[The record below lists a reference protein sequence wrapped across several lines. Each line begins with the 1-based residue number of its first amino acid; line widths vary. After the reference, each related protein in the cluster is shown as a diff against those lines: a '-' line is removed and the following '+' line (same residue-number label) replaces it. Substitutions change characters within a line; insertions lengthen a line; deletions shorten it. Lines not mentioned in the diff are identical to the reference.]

1 MSSYALRVFIYCAAA
16 VGVGVPLGLLAFVG
30 LALIGF

>member
-1 MSSYALRVFIYCAAA
+1 MSKYALRILIYCVAA

>member
-1 MSSYALRVFIYCAAA
+1 MSSYALRVLIYCIAAL
-16 VGVGVPLGLLAFVG
+16 GVGVPLGLLAFVG